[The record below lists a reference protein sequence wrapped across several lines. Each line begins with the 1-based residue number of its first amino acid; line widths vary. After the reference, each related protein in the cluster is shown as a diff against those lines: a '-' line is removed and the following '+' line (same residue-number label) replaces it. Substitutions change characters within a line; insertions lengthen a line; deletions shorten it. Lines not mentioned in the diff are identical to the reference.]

1 MIVIAVRA
9 HCIRRDPVTRPTAG
23 MSPACRG
30 GSCRGTCVS
39 AWPRPA
45 ASSLLPA
52 DKDVGSCVFFSKD
65 RVWTTGRARRGGR
78 TPSLAHR
85 RLPRPL
91 RTRPL
96 PRDPTCSPVRPGEGG
111 GRVTVP
117 VWASRPARGPSLAGS
132 PPGERA
138 AQPFLAAAPDP
149 VGGRQLPC
157 HPAAWPSNPGR
168 AGRSPRPRQAV
179 RSIRPRHHTKGC
191 LSAAPA
197 SSWLKDI
204 FVIFDQLM
212 SRKRK

>member
-39 AWPRPA
+39 ARPRPA

-52 DKDVGSCVFFSKD
+52 DKERGLLRFLFQGQSLDDRKGQAWGKD
-65 RVWTTGRARRGGR
+65 
-78 TPSLAHR
+78 P
-85 RLPRPL
+85 LPGPPPPPAP

-132 PPGERA
+132 PPGEWA